1 MKIVSIVYFISAW
14 FIEGIVITEITKEP
28 YLFGI
33 GNASSAG
40 VALDYKFWMKK
51 LSGAP
56 VIREIVGGLQ

>member
-14 FIEGIVITEITKEP
+14 FVEEIVITESTKEP

-33 GNASSAG
+33 GNVSSAG
-40 VALDYKFWMKK
+40 VVLAYKFWMKK
-51 LSGAP
+51 LSGAS